1 MPAHATALR
10 RPRGPGRP
18 KDPEKRAAIL
28 DAAKRLFPL
37 HGFDGTSMDA
47 LAAEAG
53 VSKLTLYS
61 HFRDKDAL
69 FIEAVKQKCQEQM
82 PDEAFD
88 VPPGGPVRAALQR
101 IGLQFHALVS
111 SEDAVNLQRMM
122 LADPRNA
129 PKLGKLFYEA
139 GPARVIEGFRQFLDR
154 AVAAGALEIDDTA
167 EAARH
172 FLCLLKGEVNMRML
186 CGPEFCTHA
195 DDPEA
200 HVAAVVDFF
209 LRACSCSNGPRSG
222 GATDGG

>member
-1 MPAHATALR
+1 MPVHTTAPR

-28 DAAKRLFPL
+28 AAAKRLFPL
-37 HGFDGTSMDA
+37 HGFDGVSMDA

-69 FIEAVKQKCQEQM
+69 FIEAVKQKCEEQL
-82 PDEAFD
+82 PDAAFD
-88 VPPGGPVRAALQR
+88 VPPRGPLREALLR

-122 LADPRNA
+122 LADARNA

-139 GPARVIEGFRQFLDR
+139 GPQRVIEGFRQFLDR
-154 AVAAGALEIDDTA
+154 AVAAGALDVPDTR
-167 EAARH
+167 EAAGH

-186 CGPEFCTHA
+186 CGPQFCAHG
-195 DDPEA
+195 DDPTA
-200 HVAAVVDFF
+200 HVASVVEFF
-209 LRACSCSNGPRSG
+209 LRAYAPR
-222 GATDGG
+222 

>member
-1 MPAHATALR
+1 MASPAPAPR
-10 RPRGPGRP
+10 RTRAPGRP

-28 DAAKRLFPL
+28 DAAKRLFPVQ
-37 HGFDGTSMDA
+37 GFDGTSMDA
-47 LAAEAG
+47 IAAEAG
-53 VSKLTLYS
+53 VSKLTVYS

-82 PDEAFD
+82 PDEAFA
-88 VPPGGPVRAALQR
+88 VPVRGPLREVLLR

-139 GPARVIEGFRQFLDR
+139 GPQRVIEGFRQFLDR
-154 AVAAGALEIDDTA
+154 AVAAGALEIADTR
-167 EAARH
+167 EAAGH

-186 CGPEFCTHA
+186 CGPEFCTHG

-200 HVAAVVDFF
+200 HVASVVDFF
-209 LRACSCSNGPRSG
+209 LRAHAPRSLPP
-222 GATDGG
+222 